1 MFIQKDIY
9 REIGV
14 LDRTLQ
20 CNYNYTFVFLN
31 FVILPL
37 LLTSQ
42 RDFVPIQLDFA
53 KFLETTNLFLVDSVF
68 VQKDI

>member
-14 LDRTLQ
+14 PDRTLQ

-31 FVILPL
+31 FVILPW

-42 RDFVPIQLDFA
+42 RDFAHIQLDFA

>member
-37 LLTSQ
+37 LLTIQ
-42 RDFVPIQLDFA
+42 RDFAPIQLDFA